1 MNQVSRGTLQTLI
14 CLKSPTNPLCSN
26 LRHRPNSLVEITKTV
41 PLEKLVWAPKK
52 DPDNEIKTIHNR
64 TEDPH
69 PSGC

>member
-1 MNQVSRGTLQTLI
+1 MKKLITLLSTSALLLALPIQVV
-14 CLKSPTNPLCSN
+14 
-26 LRHRPNSLVEITKTV
+26 VEITKTV
-41 PLEKLVWAPKK
+41 PLEKLVWAPIK